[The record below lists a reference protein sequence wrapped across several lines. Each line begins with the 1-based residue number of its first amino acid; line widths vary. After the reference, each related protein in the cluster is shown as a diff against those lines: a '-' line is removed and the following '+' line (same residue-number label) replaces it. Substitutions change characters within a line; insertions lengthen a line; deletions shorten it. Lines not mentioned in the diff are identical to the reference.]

1 MIRFHK
7 IIWHVLSSAKCIIS
21 DTVYFF
27 DNGFWVLYNRFSFTT
42 MHSFFSISFNQ
53 LSANC
58 IQMVHFHNPACT
70 EKKSS
75 GFSLHNWVRKKSG
88 LKKWFLSLIQLK
100 DDLAES
106 PVRFMS
112 KLGTGEGS
120 RGGISNR
127 RKRYNLQPS
136 IAVSITPDRYYVS

>member
-1 MIRFHK
+1 MSYRPQNALFLTRFIFLTMDLLSY
-7 IIWHVLSSAKCIIS
+7 IIDSHLQQCI
-21 DTVYFF
+21 
-27 DNGFWVLYNRFSFTT
+27 N
-42 MHSFFSISFNQ
+42 
-53 LSANC
+53 
-58 IQMVHFHNPACT
+58 
-70 EKKSS
+70 
-75 GFSLHNWVRKKSG
+75 FSLFHLINFLQTVFKWYTFTIPLAQRRRAAVSHYIIGYVKKSG
-88 LKKWFLSLIQLK
+88 LKKCFLSLIQLK

-112 KLGTGEGS
+112 KLGTGEGR